1 MCHGLKWFIH
11 LRAQWPR
18 VGDEH
23 PTYAPAGTW
32 QTLPLPLLRELYC
45 SKRHSRTP
53 RNPGNERVHS
63 RIPRNEERSPGM
75 NSLQQQYRNSKY
87 YY

>member
-45 SKRHSRTP
+45 LSRGLGDVYKRQ
-53 RNPGNERVHS
+53 VHTS
-63 RIPRNEERSPGM
+63 GGKR
-75 NSLQQQYRNSKY
+75 
-87 YY
+87 